1 MVGVSGIDGPAK
13 SSGRRARGVV
23 LVMDLAVACLVI
35 VILGLVILLRAVG
48 VGSGAV
54 VFVFRQ
60 QKQVIGGTGDIAGG
74 VGSAAGVVAVLG
86 HRFHHSPQVRRQ
98 RSQQTVGGR
107 AGGGAAVAQQGLS
120 HTGAVPPAAVC
131 VAGVHLEKRRGG
143 SAAAVIAIAEGNMYA
158 ADLADLEVYP
168 VGALSR
174 RVVIE
179 TNNKGING

>member
-1 MVGVSGIDGPAK
+1 MDGSAQRTG
-13 SSGRRARGVV
+13 SRAGGVV
-23 LVMDLAVACLVI
+23 LIMHLAVSSLIVI
-35 VILGLVILLRAVG
+35 VLCLVILLSAVG
-48 VGSGAV
+48 VSSDPV
-54 VFVFRQ
+54 VFKLRKQ
-60 QKQVIGGTGDIAGG
+60 EQVIGGTGDIAGG
-74 VGSAAGVVAVLG
+74 VGFAAGVVAVLG

-98 RSQQTVGGR
+98 RSQQTVGRR
-107 AGGGAAVAQQGLS
+107 ACGCAAVAQQGLS
-120 HTGAVPPAAVC
+120 HTGVVPPASVC
-131 VAGVHLEKRRGG
+131 VAGVHLEKIRGG